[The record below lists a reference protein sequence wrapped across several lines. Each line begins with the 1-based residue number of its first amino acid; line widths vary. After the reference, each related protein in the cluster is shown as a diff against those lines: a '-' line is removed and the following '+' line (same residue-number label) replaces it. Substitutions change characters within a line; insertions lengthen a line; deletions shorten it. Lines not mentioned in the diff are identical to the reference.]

1 MKPHIL
7 YEDQDIIVC
16 LKPAG
21 IPTQTSRPGLPDM
34 VSILKNHIYQ
44 NSAHKKQ
51 PYLAVIHRLDQPVE
65 GLLVFAKT
73 PAAAK
78 ELNRQLQSFGFGKYY
93 QAVLLGCPQ
102 TADGILEDYLVKDGR
117 TNTSR
122 ICTEETPGAK
132 VARLSYHIAKTT
144 AEFSLA
150 EIHLDTGRHHQ
161 IRVQMAHL
169 GCPIAGDRK
178 YGPNQTSFSQLQ
190 LFACRLEFAHPK
202 TKKAHGI
209 YPCACFACFCRRNTS
224 RSSCRIIVFPLG
236 MRVLPSL
243 LTMTMSTPAFW
254 SSSFTGLS
262 RHL

>member
-1 MKPHIL
+1 MSETCRYPDSDKPPRASGYGQHFKKSYL
-7 YEDQDIIVC
+7 SEQRTQKTTLPC
-16 LKPAG
+16 SNPSAG
-21 IPTQTSRPGLPDM
+21 
-34 VSILKNHIYQ
+34 
-44 NSAHKKQ
+44 SA
-51 PYLAVIHRLDQPVE
+51 VE

-178 YGPNQTSFSQLQ
+178 YDPNQTSFSQLQ

-202 TKKAHGI
+202 TKKHMEFTHA
-209 YPCACFACFCRRNTS
+209 PVLRVFADE
-224 RSSCRIIVFPLG
+224 
-236 MRVLPSL
+236 
-243 LTMTMSTPAFW
+243 TP
-254 SSSFTGLS
+254 TDHPVG
-262 RHL
+262 

>member
-1 MKPHIL
+1 MSETCRYPDSDKPPRASGYGQHFKKSYL
-7 YEDQDIIVC
+7 SEQR
-16 LKPAG
+16 
-21 IPTQTSRPGLPDM
+21 TQ
-34 VSILKNHIYQ
+34 
-44 NSAHKKQ
+44 KQ

-178 YGPNQTSFSQLQ
+178 YDPNQTSFSQLQ

-202 TKKAHGI
+202 TKKHMEFTHA
-209 YPCACFACFCRRNTS
+209 PVLRVFADE
-224 RSSCRIIVFPLG
+224 
-236 MRVLPSL
+236 
-243 LTMTMSTPAFW
+243 TPADHPV
-254 SSSFTGLS
+254 G
-262 RHL
+262 

>member
-178 YGPNQTSFSQLQ
+178 YDPNQTSFSQLQ

-202 TKKAHGI
+202 TKKHMEFTHA
-209 YPCACFACFCRRNTS
+209 PVFRVFADE
-224 RSSCRIIVFPLG
+224 
-236 MRVLPSL
+236 
-243 LTMTMSTPAFW
+243 TPADHPV
-254 SSSFTGLS
+254 G
-262 RHL
+262 

>member
-169 GCPIAGDRK
+169 AVPSQETENMIRTRLLF
-178 YGPNQTSFSQLQ
+178 PNCSSLPAVWNSHIQKQKSTWNLPMRPV
-190 LFACRLEFAHPK
+190 LRVFADE
-202 TKKAHGI
+202 
-209 YPCACFACFCRRNTS
+209 
-224 RSSCRIIVFPLG
+224 
-236 MRVLPSL
+236 
-243 LTMTMSTPAFW
+243 TPADHPV
-254 SSSFTGLS
+254 G
-262 RHL
+262 

>member
-169 GCPIAGDRK
+169 G
-178 YGPNQTSFSQLQ
+178 
-190 LFACRLEFAHPK
+190 
-202 TKKAHGI
+202 
-209 YPCACFACFCRRNTS
+209 ACFACFCRRNTS

>member
-34 VSILKNHIYQ
+34 VSILKIISIRTAHTKTTLPCSNP
-44 NSAHKKQ
+44 SAGSAGRRAACICQ
-51 PYLAVIHRLDQPVE
+51 
-65 GLLVFAKT
+65 T

-178 YGPNQTSFSQLQ
+178 YDPNQTSFSQLQ

-202 TKKAHGI
+202 TKKHMEFTHA
-209 YPCACFACFCRRNTS
+209 PVLRVFADE
-224 RSSCRIIVFPLG
+224 
-236 MRVLPSL
+236 
-243 LTMTMSTPAFW
+243 TPADHPV
-254 SSSFTGLS
+254 G
-262 RHL
+262 